1 MNIVF
6 DNIGGRSVVV
16 DLEKDTVTVDDI
28 PVNGE
33 AVKDVIVALMQEKLR
48 YRVETI

>member
-6 DNIGGRSVVV
+6 DSIGGRSVVV
-16 DLEKDTVTVDDI
+16 DLENNIATVDDT
-28 PVNGE
+28 PVNDE
-33 AVKDVIVALMQEKLR
+33 AVKDVIIELMQEKLR